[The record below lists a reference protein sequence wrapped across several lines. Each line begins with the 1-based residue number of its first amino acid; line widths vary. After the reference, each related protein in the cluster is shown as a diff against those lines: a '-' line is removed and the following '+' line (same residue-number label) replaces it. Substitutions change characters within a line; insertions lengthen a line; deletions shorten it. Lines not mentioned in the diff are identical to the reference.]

1 MGNFAQPCYVLPENA
16 IETVV
21 TIIMLQDLL
30 FGASSQG
37 EPKHFTT
44 ATVYIAILCLWAAH
58 CALVICDWM
67 SDCSSTIHTYMYK
80 RHTLTHRVKP
90 GV

>member
-44 ATVYIAILCLWAAH
+44 ATVYIAILCL
-58 CALVICDWM
+58 
-67 SDCSSTIHTYMYK
+67 
-80 RHTLTHRVKP
+80 
-90 GV
+90 